1 MDLRASSSTSV
12 GAPASSLVVLGGACA
27 AAVTADTAASSSWDC
42 PGSSGS
48 ARRAAGEVPSVMI
61 IYLSGCRD
69 TLRPDARSR
78 SLLRGGWVEG
88 VAPPRAQH
96 CDVSTGGSGPPRG
109 LKGAVRGPLEH
120 HPPPPYATHP
130 RPLGPVRPLALR

>member
-12 GAPASSLVVLGGACA
+12 GAPARSLVDLGAACA

-78 SLLRGGWVEG
+78 SLLRGRWVEG
-88 VAPPRAQH
+88 AAPL
-96 CDVSTGGSGPPRG
+96 G
-109 LKGAVRGPLEH
+109 
-120 HPPPPYATHP
+120 PPPP
-130 RPLGPVRPLALR
+130 PLPPPAPARSLAL